1 MLAWQL
7 NTLRVDLSKGQFV
20 LCVAHTLLDIG
31 FWPLWGRVQGSVW
44 MAEYSPVISLDAFL
58 HPGL

>member
-20 LCVAHTLLDIG
+20 LYMAHTFLG
-31 FWPLWGRVQGSVW
+31 VCFWLLWGRVQEGVW
-44 MAEYSPVISLDAFL
+44 MAEYSPVISQ
-58 HPGL
+58 

>member
-20 LCVAHTLLDIG
+20 LCVSHTLLGIG

-44 MAEYSPVISLDAFL
+44 MAQ
-58 HPGL
+58 